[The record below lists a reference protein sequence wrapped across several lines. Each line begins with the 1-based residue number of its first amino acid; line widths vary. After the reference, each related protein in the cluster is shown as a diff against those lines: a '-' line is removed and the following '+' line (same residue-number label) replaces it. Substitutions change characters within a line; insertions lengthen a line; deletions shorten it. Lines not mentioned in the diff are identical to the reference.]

1 MFRFQDFSFPFPPQK
16 LMKLKKTQKP
26 KAKDGP
32 KNITLI
38 VKLEKKV
45 VGVLPAE

>member
-1 MFRFQDFSFPFPPQK
+1 
-16 LMKLKKTQKP
+16 MKLKKTQKP

-45 VGVLPAE
+45 VGALVFYLLNKAFAFRFKEEEWD

>member
-1 MFRFQDFSFPFPPQK
+1 MFRFQDFSFPFTPQK

-32 KNITLI
+32 KKHNFDSKIREESCGCFTC
-38 VKLEKKV
+38 
-45 VGVLPAE
+45 